1 MRRKYN
7 DLLAKRAGILTEA
20 ESLLK
25 AGKREDY
32 QSKMTEIEN
41 LNGEITDVKALIDE
55 QDRRF
60 LQKTETPGEAKDKAL
75 ERAEILRKG
84 GEVKFSA
91 AEVRK
96 AILARRAHRRG
107 PRHPRRRRAPQ
118 RDHRPGQRGQPFR
131 SGRVSGALC
140 DL

>member
-7 DLLAKRAGILTEA
+7 DLLAKRAGMLTEA
-20 ESLLK
+20 DGLLK

-32 QSKMTEIEN
+32 QSKMTEIGN
-41 LNGEITDVKALIDE
+41 LNTEITEVKALIDE
-55 QDRRF
+55 QDRQF

-96 AILARRAHRRG
+96 AATSAAATRPSARSLT
-107 PRHPRRRRAPQ
+107 
-118 RDHRPGQRGQPFR
+118 R
-131 SGRVSGALC
+131 SAWSTSPAWASIRSPM
-140 DL
+140 